1 MMGPVKHPVAF
12 TVSAPGKVILH
23 GEHSVV
29 HGKTAL
35 AAGLNIRTNV
45 TFKEIDSVDG
55 KITLDLPNLN
65 LQHFYIIQE
74 LNDAF
79 LSNPPPLLKGS
90 YSEFSVCNPELINAS
105 KFIGTLREYVLK
117 SSKSQPLP
125 FAQECALVT
134 FLFLYTGIFCSVN
147 VQIQPFSIEV
157 VSDLAV
163 GSGAG
168 SSAAFSV
175 CLAASFI
182 HYIRSKISFSGISN
196 KNVSKDGYKPIEM
209 EVTDLS
215 MFSAKEKELIARW
228 ALLGEKVMH
237 GNPSGIDNVL
247 CTFGSIVKFRKGQ
260 EGQGPVIEH
269 LPGAAQLKILLVDS
283 GVRRDTA
290 RMVAKVS
297 KRLESYPQVVRSTLD
312 AMDGIAVTVA
322 DILIQLAESDA
333 EIADT
338 LEQQNSLCAKLEELV
353 DMNQALLNVLGVSH
367 PALDRIC
374 RTVSKFGLHAKLT
387 GAGGGGYAFVLLPAC
402 SSQQTKVQQM
412 KEELQRKGFVSIETE
427 LGSAGI
433 TVSNVI

>member
-1 MMGPVKHPVAF
+1 MMGPGKHPLAF

-35 AAGLNIRTNV
+35 AAGLNIRTNM

-55 KITLDLPNLN
+55 KITLDLPNLS
-65 LQHFYIIQE
+65 LQHFYTVQE

-79 LSNPPPLLKGS
+79 LSNPQPLLKGS
-90 YSEFSVCNPELINAS
+90 YSEFNISNPELINTS

-117 SSKSQPLP
+117 SVKVQQFP

-147 VQIQPFSIEV
+147 VQIQPFSVEL
-157 VSDLAV
+157 VSDMAV

-182 HYIRSKISFSGISN
+182 HYIRSKISSSGISN
-196 KNVSKDGYKPIEM
+196 KNVSKDGYKPIGM
-209 EVTDLS
+209 EATDLS
-215 MFSAKEKELIARW
+215 TFSAKEKELIARW

-237 GNPSGIDNVL
+237 GNPSGIDNVV

-260 EGQGPVIEH
+260 EGQGPILEH
-269 LPGAAQLKILLVDS
+269 LPGGAQLKILLIDS

-290 RMVAKVS
+290 GMVAKAS

-312 AMDGIAVTVA
+312 AMDGVAVAAA
-322 DILIQLAESDA
+322 DILTQLAESDA

-338 LEQQNSLCAKLEELV
+338 LEQQNCLCAKLEV
-353 DMNQALLNVLGVSH
+353 RRQRNDLLIS
-367 PALDRIC
+367 
-374 RTVSKFGLHAKLT
+374 
-387 GAGGGGYAFVLLPAC
+387 
-402 SSQQTKVQQM
+402 
-412 KEELQRKGFVSIETE
+412 
-427 LGSAGI
+427 
-433 TVSNVI
+433 

>member
-1 MMGPVKHPVAF
+1 MMGPGKHPLAF

-35 AAGLNIRTNV
+35 AAGLNIRTNM
-45 TFKEIDSVDG
+45 TFKEVDSVNG
-55 KITLDLPNLN
+55 KITLDLPNLI
-65 LQHFYIIQE
+65 LQHFYTIQE
-74 LNDAF
+74 LSDAF

-90 YSEFSVCNPELINAS
+90 YSEFNVCNPELINTS

-117 SSKSQPLP
+117 SLKLRQLP

-147 VQIQPFSIEV
+147 VQIQPFSIEL
-157 VSDLAV
+157 VSDLAI

-215 MFSAKEKELIARW
+215 MFSAKEKKLIARW

-237 GNPSGIDNVL
+237 GNPSGIDNVV

-260 EGQGPVIEH
+260 EGQGPFLEH

-290 RMVAKVS
+290 GMVVKVS
-297 KRLESYPQVVRSTLD
+297 KRLESYPQVVQSTLD
-312 AMDGIAVTVA
+312 AMDGIAVAAA
-322 DILIQLAESDA
+322 DILTQLAESDA

-338 LEQQNSLCAKLEELV
+338 LEQQQNC
-353 DMNQALLNVLGVSH
+353 
-367 PALDRIC
+367 
-374 RTVSKFGLHAKLT
+374 LHAKLEV
-387 GAGGGGYAFVLLPAC
+387 GKQRNDLLI
-402 SSQQTKVQQM
+402 S
-412 KEELQRKGFVSIETE
+412 
-427 LGSAGI
+427 
-433 TVSNVI
+433 